1 VQVLT
6 HIMANMDKT
15 QEIHEEHVLSALET
29 PEPGKPEVDTVHNDE
44 AMKVIVAYSGP
55 PTWDAVEEKKLR
67 RKLDMRL
74 LPILTITYALQYYD
88 KGANDICSS

>member
-1 VQVLT
+1 
-6 HIMANMDKT
+6 
-15 QEIHEEHVLSALET
+15 
-29 PEPGKPEVDTVHNDE
+29 
-44 AMKVIVAYSGP
+44 MKVIVAYSGP